1 MLMCISNKQAQQAK
15 QAAKAQ
21 AKQAGQAMNL
31 VVMQFKLI
39 LI

>member
-1 MLMCISNKQAQQAK
+1 MCISNKQAK

-21 AKQAGQAMNL
+21 AKQAGQAGQAMNL